1 MTRKLDAAMNNLRE
15 AIFEVYHVLATEAD
29 RGQHL
34 SEYQRRQSALRGIDE
49 ILEWRPLIQFSETH
63 LELLEL
69 MFAYWRELEVEG
81 SPQSPEPVGPE
92 GLMSVWQG
100 ALPPAEPSPPLRP
113 LSSPPA
119 R

>member
-1 MTRKLDAAMNNLRE
+1 MTIMGEAMDNLRD
-15 AIFEVYHVLATEAD
+15 AIFKAYHVFATEAEQ
-29 RGQHL
+29 GQHL
-34 SEYQRRQSALRGIDE
+34 SEYQRRQSALRGIDG

-69 MFAYWRELEVEG
+69 MFTYWRELEVEG
-81 SPQSPEPVGPE
+81 IPRSPEPVGPE

-100 ALPPAEPSPPLRP
+100 ALPPAEPSPPMRP
-113 LSSPPA
+113 LSSPRA